1 MSKEISLKEVGKMLM
16 EAQNLVLCF
25 HVSPDGDALG
35 SSVGLARF
43 LKQQGKNVKVFV
55 DDVVNDFFKFL
66 PDMDIIERPS
76 LENIQETDL
85 FVVLDASST
94 DRIGIAGDCVKA
106 KAVLNIDHHISN
118 TKFADYLYLDA
129 NAAATGEIMCEL
141 FEEMG
146 WKMDAGVATLFYTA
160 IVMDCGSFKF
170 SCTSAKTMRMAANL
184 LECGVRPEEI
194 SEAIDTENRATMEL
208 LAKVL
213 PSLTFAYEGKVA
225 YLAITNDLYNK
236 SIHTDSFVNY
246 ARYIEGVDVAFMVKA
261 VEPDVTRVS
270 LRSTKAVDVAQ
281 VAFGFGGGG
290 HMRAAGCTI
299 NAPIDEAIKQLLEA
313 LGKVL

>member
-1 MSKEISLKEVGKMLM
+1 MSKELSLKEVGKMLM
-16 EAQNLVLCF
+16 EAQSLVLCF

-55 DDVVNDFFKFL
+55 DDVVNDFYKFL
-66 PDMDIIERPS
+66 PDVAIIQRPV
-76 LENIQETDL
+76 LDEIHEADL
-85 FVVLDASST
+85 LVVLDASSR
-94 DRIGIAGDCVKA
+94 DRIGIVGDCVKA
-106 KAVLNIDHHISN
+106 KAILNIDHHISN

-141 FEEMG
+141 FEEMQ
-146 WKMDAGVATLFYTA
+146 WKMDKAIATLFYTA
-160 IVMDCGSFKF
+160 IVMDCGTFKF

-184 LECGVRPEEI
+184 LEAGVDPSDIAEV
-194 SEAIDTENRATMEL
+194 IDTQSRASMEL

-213 PSLTFAYEGKVA
+213 PSLSFAHGGKVG
-225 YLAITNDLYNK
+225 YLAIPNSLYNK
-236 SIHTDSFVNY
+236 SIHTDNFVNY
-246 ARYIEGVDVAFMVKA
+246 ARYIEGVDVAFMVKE
-261 VEPDVTRVS
+261 VEPGVIRVS
-270 LRSTKAVDVAQ
+270 LRSTKAVDVSI
-281 VAFGFGGGG
+281 VAAGFGGGG

-299 NAPIDEAIKQLLEA
+299 NAPLDEAIKQVLDA

>member
-1 MSKEISLKEVGKMLM
+1 MSKELSLKEVGTILM
-16 EAQNLVLCF
+16 EAQSLILCF

-43 LKQQGKNVKVFV
+43 LKQQGKNVKVLV
-55 DDVVNDFFKFL
+55 DDVVNDFYKFL
-66 PDMDIIERPS
+66 PDIQMIERPVTGEMHEADI
-76 LENIQETDL
+76 L
-85 FVVLDASST
+85 VVLDASSK
-94 DRIGIAGDCVKA
+94 DRIGIVGDCVKT
-106 KAVLNIDHHISN
+106 KSILNIDHHISN

-141 FEEMG
+141 FEEMK
-146 WKMDAGVATLFYTA
+146 WSMDEGVATLFYTA
-160 IVMDCGSFKF
+160 IVMDCGFFKF
-170 SCTSAKTMRMAANL
+170 SCTSSKTMRMAANL
-184 LECGVRPEEI
+184 LDYGVHPDDI
-194 SEAIDTENRATMEL
+194 SEAIDTQNRASMEL

-213 PSLTFAYEGKVA
+213 PSLSFAYDGRVS
-225 YLAITNDLYNK
+225 YLGITNDLYNK

-261 VEPDVTRVS
+261 VEPAVTRVS
-270 LRSTKAVDVAQ
+270 MRSTKAVDVAQ
-281 VAFGFGGGG
+281 VASNFGGGG

-299 NAPIDEAIKQLLEA
+299 NAPIDEAIKQVLEA